1 VTNIVNEWRQAL
13 GLSAA
18 DELRELAVS
27 LKKIGISAAQCADCF
42 RAAMIMN
49 RLGVTEDSFE
59 SFMSDIYKRC
69 NNLGLTPESI
79 ASYLTNLIQ
88 FSKTVPLSQ
97 ISEYVQ
103 QKADEKK
110 KLEEQIQKLK
120 DQIKILKEE
129 KSNIEL
135 RHTSALSEENM
146 TTVELKSYSDLK
158 EQLGAYGIS
167 IDDDLSKFAK
177 VVHGISKEGYDG
189 IEKSSYSK

>member
-1 VTNIVNEWRQAL
+1 
-13 GLSAA
+13 
-18 DELRELAVS
+18 
-27 LKKIGISAAQCADCF
+27 
-42 RAAMIMN
+42 
-49 RLGVTEDSFE
+49 
-59 SFMSDIYKRC
+59 MSDIYKRC

-97 ISEYVQ
+97 ISEYIQ

-146 TTVELKSYSDLK
+146 TTVELKSF
-158 EQLGAYGIS
+158 QT
-167 IDDDLSKFAK
+167 
-177 VVHGISKEGYDG
+177 
-189 IEKSSYSK
+189 